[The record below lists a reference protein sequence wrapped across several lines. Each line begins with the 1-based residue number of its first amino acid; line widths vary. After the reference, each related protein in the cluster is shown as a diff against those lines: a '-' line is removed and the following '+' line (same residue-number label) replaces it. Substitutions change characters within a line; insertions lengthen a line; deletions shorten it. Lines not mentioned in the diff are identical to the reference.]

1 MRARTETGYV
11 VPVDKIINE
20 TTISWN
26 GVISTDVEI
35 LCPECGSTL
44 FQRSRDSDMLEPDA
58 TWYECDDCHYQTEPE

>member
-1 MRARTETGYV
+1 MRARIENGYV

-26 GVISTDVEI
+26 GVIFTDVEI

-44 FQRSRDSDMLEPDA
+44 FQRNSDSDMLEPDA
-58 TWYECDDCHYQTEPE
+58 TWYACTDCCFQTEPE